1 MVLQNTVRNNTSQR
15 GTTRVEQWCQQI
27 RCRKKKSMVSK
38 NRVRNNTSPRGTK
51 ELNNGVKKYGIEKI
65 NVKEPPQSYN
75 NGHDGLLRQG
85 ILQQAG
91 QGGISIRNVHPFFVQ
106 CFYDISQSGKAAVDV
121 FGFRQLFP
129 FHLNKNSEY
138 ISVSGVLCKGKN
150 IGR

>member
-1 MVLQNTVRNNTSQR
+1 
-15 GTTRVEQWCQQI
+15 
-27 RCRKKKSMVSK
+27 MVSK
-38 NRVRNNTSPRGTK
+38 NTVSK
-51 ELNNGVKKYGIEKI
+51 KI

-75 NGHDGLLRQG
+75 DGHDGLLRQG

-91 QGGISIRNVHPFFVQ
+91 QGGISIRNVHSFFVQ

-129 FHLNKNSEY
+129 FHLYKNSEH
-138 ISVSGVLCKGKN
+138 ISVSDVLYKGKN